1 MCSWCWGFR
10 KVWNQVQHNLKD
22 YVNIRTVIGGLAPDS
37 DQIMS
42 ETMQKNIQQNWQRI
56 QQHIPGTQ
64 FNYNFWKVCK
74 PRRSTYPACRAVIAA
89 SLQGDQFSKMMISAI
104 QQAYYLDAKNPSDD
118 RVLIQLAID
127 IDLDSKQFETDF
139 FSNKCKQ
146 LFYEDLRLT
155 ASLKVN
161 GFPNLILNYK
171 NSNNKISID
180 YNNKEVIILSIQK
193 IIA

>member
-10 KVWNQVQHNLKD
+10 NVWNQVQQDLKD
-22 YVNIRTVIGGLAPDS
+22 KVNIHTVLGGLAPDS

-89 SLQGDQFSKMMISAI
+89 NLQGNQFSKMMISAI

-146 LFYEDLRLT
+146 LFYEDLRLAT
-155 ASLKVN
+155 SLKVN